1 MDRIHI
7 EKEIEEIRTPE
18 LFLAYHPNSHVFS
31 RHYYVTKKNYSN
43 VHVNCIFIQ
52 VKLFV

>member
-18 LFLAYHPNSHVFS
+18 LFLALICYPH
-31 RHYYVTKKNYSN
+31 
-43 VHVNCIFIQ
+43 IGQ
-52 VKLFV
+52 